1 MKAEFGTIN
10 LSFNKKNAEAR
21 LLSKCDID
29 QQLLARDVH
38 NIAERAL
45 TLTRE
50 VQRHAAVPDAQ
61 VTNVQKVEPVR
72 QSWIHDMKF
81 LASG

>member
-1 MKAEFGTIN
+1 MITCEKAPFAHVRR
-10 LSFNKKNAEAR
+10 KHC
-21 LLSKCDID
+21 LLAKCDID

-61 VTNVQKVEPVR
+61 VTNVQKVEPIR

-81 LASG
+81 LASS